1 MRTKV
6 LYMLAL
12 LLVLSVGQAEA
23 QRILPRMQ
31 GVEMRGGMTS
41 DNGYYMG
48 MILSSYAKGG
58 NKWVY
63 GAEYLHM
70 KHGYRHV
77 TIPSAQFTAE
87 GGYYLNFLSDAG
99 KVFFLNLGGSA
110 LAGYETVNWSD
121 KKLYDGATLKNGD
134 AFVYGCALTLEMELY
149 LADRVALTPAQRS
162 AIWRRMPFARRRRF
176 PRSPALSTHA
186 RMAHTRI
193 WTFCSCSAAQR
204 RSGRGFAGWSA
215 SGWTV
220 LHRCSCRVQGGRQRQ
235 RCCRRPAA

>member
-12 LLVLSVGQAEA
+12 LLVLSVGQADA

-31 GVEMRGGMTS
+31 GVEMRGGMAS

-48 MILSSYAKGG
+48 MTLSSYAKGG

-77 TIPSAQFTAE
+77 TIPSAQFTVE

-149 LADRVALTPAQRS
+149 LADRVALTAS
-162 AIWRRMPFARRRRF
+162 LCERF
-176 PRSPALSTHA
+176 LWGGSLGHC
-186 RMAHTRI
+186 HTQYGIGIRFMI
-193 WTFCSCSAAQR
+193 N
-204 RSGRGFAGWSA
+204 
-215 SGWTV
+215 
-220 LHRCSCRVQGGRQRQ
+220 
-235 RCCRRPAA
+235 

>member
-1 MRTKV
+1 
-6 LYMLAL
+6 MLAL
-12 LLVLSVGQAEA
+12 LLVLSVGQADA

-31 GVEMRGGMTS
+31 GVEMRGGMAS

-48 MILSSYAKGG
+48 MTLSSYAKGG

-77 TIPSAQFTAE
+77 TIPSAQFTVE

-149 LADRVALTPAQRS
+149 LADRVALTASLRE
-162 AIWRRMPFARRRRF
+162 RF
-176 PRSPALSTHA
+176 LWGGSLGHC
-186 RMAHTRI
+186 HTQYGIGIRFMI
-193 WTFCSCSAAQR
+193 N
-204 RSGRGFAGWSA
+204 
-215 SGWTV
+215 
-220 LHRCSCRVQGGRQRQ
+220 
-235 RCCRRPAA
+235 